1 MTIAFREHP
10 LRRQVVGEMHLRR
23 FPSFSIPAQI
33 FQLFRLVEPEQRE
46 AEIAAV
52 DRDGVTAPAGA
63 RHREQRWSAEVRT
76 AWERH
81 SEASTVT
88 VALTGSSLGAAPW
101 TRPDKGPAAAAI
113 DWAESLPGG
122 AVRASQLFIVADDCA
137 AEPVLAAA
145 EFSASHLVSCH
156 IAGGA
161 RLWSDFRI
169 HADGYGRLV
178 VAANGMATADLIR
191 VVQRVQEL
199 GNYRNLALLGLPAAQ
214 AAWGDVDRI
223 ERALA
228 ASGRSL
234 QGRDRTDDELLADL
248 AQQAADLLSLA
259 AACDYRMK
267 ATQAYA
273 LIVADRLAELR
284 ATPIPGFQS
293 LDEFTIRRFDPAMR
307 TCAALTERV
316 ALLNQR
322 AAQLTALL
330 RTRIETHIENQNARL
345 LASMDRSARL
355 QLRLQHLV
363 EGLSAVAISYYL
375 LGLVAYPVKAAEK
388 WRPGFSA
395 TSLLGI
401 FAPAILL
408 LVFLTLRRM
417 RHRLMAGQAS
427 MSDDRRHSGDT

>member
-23 FPSFSIPAQI
+23 FPSFSLPAQI
-33 FQLFRLVEPEQRE
+33 FQLFRLVEPGQRE

-52 DRDGVTAPAGA
+52 DRDAATAPAGA
-63 RHREQRWSAEVRT
+63 RHREKRWSAEVRT

-101 TRPDKGPAAAAI
+101 TRPDEGPAAAAI

-122 AVRASQLFIVADDCA
+122 AVRASQLFIVADDHA

-145 EFSASHLVSCH
+145 GFSASHLVSCH
-156 IAGGA
+156 MAGGA

-199 GNYRNLALLGLPAAQ
+199 GNYRNLALLGLPVAQ
-214 AAWGDVDRI
+214 GVWSDVERI

-228 ASGRSL
+228 ASGLSL
-234 QGRDRTDDELLADL
+234 QGRDRSDDELLAEL

-273 LIVADRLAELR
+273 LIVAERLTELR
-284 ATPIPGFQS
+284 TTAIPGFQS
-293 LDEFTIRRFDPAMR
+293 LDEFMVRRFNPATR
-307 TCAALTERV
+307 TCAALTERI

-322 AAQLTALL
+322 ATQLTALL
-330 RTRIETHIENQNARL
+330 RTRIETHIENQNGRL
-345 LASMDRSARL
+345 LASMDRNARL

-375 LGLVAYPVKAAEK
+375 LGLIAYPLKAAEK
-388 WRPGFSA
+388 WRPGLSA
-395 TSLLGI
+395 TALLGLCMPI
-401 FAPAILL
+401 VALT
-408 LVFLTLRRM
+408 VFLALSRM
-417 RHRLMAGQAS
+417 RHRLMRGPALDG
-427 MSDDRRHSGDT
+427 G